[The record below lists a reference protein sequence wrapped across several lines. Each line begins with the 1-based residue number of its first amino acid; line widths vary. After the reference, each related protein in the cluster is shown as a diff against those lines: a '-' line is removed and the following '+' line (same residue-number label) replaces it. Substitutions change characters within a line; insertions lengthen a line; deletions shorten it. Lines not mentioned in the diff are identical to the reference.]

1 MEVLLK
7 ANAMQTYKTNMKKP
21 FNYLRKN
28 IAVEM
33 KKKNLLI
40 RYYVTNKVIFS
51 YYFITKLQCL

>member
-33 KKKNLLI
+33 KKNPVAKNH
-40 RYYVTNKVIFS
+40 F
-51 YYFITKLQCL
+51 